1 MARGINKVML
11 LGHIGHSPQVKDLPN
26 GEKIVSISL
35 ATSESWKDKTT
46 GEKQEKTEWHKVK
59 FFKKTADI
67 AAQYLSKGSKAYIEG
82 SLQTRKYKGKD
93 GVEKYTTEIIANSL
107 LLLDGKAENTYEK
120 SNQYNQVVSPEN
132 IFQDDED
139 VPF

>member
-1 MARGINKVML
+1 MARGINKVIL
-11 LGHIGHSPQVKDLPN
+11 IGHLGHSPQTKDLPN

-46 GEKQEKTEWHKVK
+46 GEKQEKTEWHKIK
-59 FFKKTADI
+59 FFRKLAEI
-67 AAQYLSKGSKAYIEG
+67 AAQYLNKGSRIYIEG

-93 GVEKYTTEIIANSL
+93 GVEKYTTEIIANEL
-107 LLLDGKAENTYEK
+107 QLLDSKSENTYEN
-120 SNQYNQVVSPEN
+120 SNQYNQPVATN
-132 IFQDDED
+132 NLFQEDED